1 MTNFEKYKDDEALES
16 VRFGVVNGKPMQ
28 CDIIPNCTECDFCNK
43 KCVNARIE
51 WLKSEYEEPRIN
63 LPKDLPV
70 DAKIEVSRDGE
81 TWAHRHFARFKDDHV
96 ETWEAGRTSWTTR
109 EIYYSWE
116 YARLPKE
123 ETDDKEGKE

>member
-1 MTNFEKYKDDEALES
+1 MNNFEKYKETIKTIA
-16 VRFGVVNGKPMQ
+16 FGLIEGKPIL
-28 CDIIPNCTECDFCNK
+28 CDDVKCKNCDFYGTICANE
-43 KCVNARIE
+43 RME
-51 WLKSEYEEPRIN
+51 WFKAEYEEPKIN
-63 LPKDLPV
+63 LPKNLPV

-123 ETDDKEGKE
+123 E